1 MRLDGLTLRGRCFLA
16 AGAAAVVCAVVLGQS
31 ALVRVG
37 VLLVALP
44 LITAFVVS
52 RGRHAISLVRT
63 VTPPT
68 VVAGQSASVSLTL
81 RNEGRMP
88 AGLLRLE
95 EQLPYALGGRP
106 RFVLDRL
113 EHRRRRV
120 VDYTVR
126 PEARGQ
132 YDIGPLTVRV
142 SDPFGLVELIR
153 AFPATTTLTAVPRT
167 VDLPT
172 IDLGSTLSG
181 TGEQRPREF
190 AGGSAEDVTVREY
203 RRGDDLRRVHWRSSA
218 RVGELM
224 VRREEQPWQMR
235 ATVLLDNRAGAHR
248 GSGLGSSLET
258 AVVVA
263 ASVLVHLRRRGYAV
277 RLVTGAEGPVASTL
291 DSLAVVQTSPT
302 TTLET
307 AWVDSAEAQG
317 GLIVAVV
324 GGLAQTD
331 LSPLR
336 RLRHHAGTALAVALD
351 VDAWGASRRPSGSAA
366 PLLLHHGWRAA
377 PMLPSDGVDAVWRHL
392 GMRTRAV
399 RA

>member
-37 VLLVALP
+37 VLLLALP

-52 RGRHAISLVRT
+52 RGRHSISLVRS
-63 VTPPT
+63 VAPPT
-68 VVAGQSASVSLTL
+68 ITAGQPASVTLTL

-113 EHRRRRV
+113 EHGRRRT

-132 YDIGPLTVRV
+132 YDVGPLTVRV
-142 SDPFGLVELIR
+142 SDPFGLVEVIR
-153 AFPATTTLTAVPRT
+153 SFPATTTLTAVPRT
-167 VDLPT
+167 VELPT
-172 IDLGSTLSG
+172 IDLGSTFAGSG
-181 TGEQRPREF
+181 DQRPRDF

-248 GSGLGSSLET
+248 GAGLASSLET
-258 AVVVA
+258 AVSVA
-263 ASVLVHLRRRGYAV
+263 ASVLVHLSRRGYAV
-277 RLVTGAEGPVASTL
+277 RLVTGADGPIASSL
-291 DSLAVVQTSPT
+291 ESLAVVQTST
-302 TTLET
+302 ATALET
-307 AWVDSAEAQG
+307 TWVDSADAQG
-317 GLIVAVV
+317 GLIVAVL

-336 RLRHHAGTALAVALD
+336 RLRHHAGTALAIALD
-351 VDAWGASRRPSGSAA
+351 VDAWSGSRRPSGGAA
-366 PLLLHHGWRAA
+366 PLLLHHGWRATT
-377 PMLPSDGVDAVWRHL
+377 MLPSDGIDVVWRGL
-392 GMRTRAV
+392 GARSRAL